1 MKMSQPLLILESVLW
16 HDFAQETG
24 GSKKGFAL
32 IVKNGKLG
40 LDVF

>member
-1 MKMSQPLLILESVLW
+1 MKMSQPLFILEPVLW

-24 GSKKGFAL
+24 DSKKSFAL
-32 IVKNGKLG
+32 IVENGKLG